1 MAKVLIIDDDR
12 MICDTLQALINSQGH
27 ETEVA
32 LTLEEGRRQ
41 LAASGADLIFLD
53 INLPDGSG
61 LNAVAELRRMPA
73 NPEVIIITGDE
84 GPDNAALAMKSDAW
98 DYVRKPLSMQTV
110 LLPLTRVL
118 QYRREKAQRDG
129 GPQVLRRSEIVGNSP
144 AILECLDTVAKA
156 AGTDASVLISG
167 ETGTGKELFARAI
180 HANSQRADH
189 NFVVVDCAALP
200 ATLAESILFG
210 HEKGTFTGAETA
222 RQGLLQQAHQG
233 TLFLDEIGELPLELQ
248 KNLLRALQEQRFR
261 PIGSAREVVSDFRVV
276 AASNRDLEQMATD
289 GGFRQDLLYR
299 LRGFAIK
306 LPPLRERDD
315 DINELAMAQ
324 LAKLSKHYR
333 IPIKGVCSGFM
344 ETLREYDWPGNIR
357 ELFNAVG
364 QAFAQARDEP
374 TLFAMH
380 LPADIRASAKSKQ
393 IRQETA
399 PATTGRPPNETAR
412 RPDDGDTLPPLRQ
425 VREEALERAEL
436 RYLQDLLNI
445 VDQDIKRACAI
456 SQLSRS
462 QFYRLLQKHQLRR

>member
-1 MAKVLIIDDDR
+1 MARVLIIDDDR

-27 ETEVA
+27 EAEVA

-41 LAASGADLIFLD
+41 LAAGGVDLIFLD

-61 LNAVAELRRMPA
+61 LNAVTELRRMPA
-73 NPEVIIITGDE
+73 SPEVIIITGDE
-84 GPDNAALAMKSDAW
+84 EPDNAALAMKSDAW
-98 DYVRKPLSMQTV
+98 DYVRKPLTMQTV

-118 QYRREKAQRDG
+118 QYRQEKATHG
-129 GPQVLRRSEIVGNSP
+129 GAPQALRRSEIIGNSP
-144 AILECLDTVAKA
+144 PLLECLDTVAKA

-180 HANSQRADH
+180 HANSQRAEH
-189 NFVVVDCAALP
+189 PFVVVDCAALP

-210 HEKGTFTGAETA
+210 HEKGTFTGADTA

-261 PIGSAREVVSDFRVV
+261 PIGSPREVTSDFRVV
-276 AASNRDLEQMATD
+276 AASNRDLEQMAAD
-289 GGFRQDLLYR
+289 GAFRQDLLYR
-299 LRGFAIK
+299 LQGFIIK
-306 LPPLRERDD
+306 LPPLRQRGD

-333 IPIKGVCSGFM
+333 IPIKGVCSGFT
-344 ETLREYDWPGNIR
+344 ETMQEYDWPGNIR
-357 ELFNAVG
+357 ELYNAVG
-364 QAFAQARDEP
+364 QAFAQARHEP

-393 IRQETA
+393 IRQETEPDGGGK
-399 PATTGRPPNETAR
+399 PAANRPAAVN
-412 RPDDGDTLPPLRQ
+412 GDTLPPMRQ
-425 VREEALERAEL
+425 VREEALERAEY
-436 RYLQDLLNI
+436 RYLQDLLNM
-445 VDQDIKRACAI
+445 VGHDLKLACGI

-462 QFYRLLQKHQLRR
+462 QLYRLLQKHQLRR